1 MRSLSGS
8 KYNENIG
15 KWQTHTWLNISAIF
29 KEQSGDTEAL
39 KEESSN
45 LQKRLSKI
53 ANSKNE
59 VKIKLDKEEMDIL
72 KQNLRSIFQK

>member
-1 MRSLSGS
+1 MLVQPCITSKSIIEMRSLSGS

-45 LQKRLSKI
+45 L
-53 ANSKNE
+53 
-59 VKIKLDKEEMDIL
+59 
-72 KQNLRSIFQK
+72 

>member
-45 LQKRLSKI
+45 L
-53 ANSKNE
+53 
-59 VKIKLDKEEMDIL
+59 
-72 KQNLRSIFQK
+72 